1 MLGLKLS
8 ELLAQPQASSYL
20 RQVVAKRRFGNAYLF
35 YGPNGVGKLTAA
47 FAFARA
53 ILCAPGDAAPAA
65 TGEPGLFDA
74 APAAARPPA
83 VKGDD
88 ACGECAACRKSGTL
102 QHPDLRF
109 LYPVSGEEKGQDEAV
124 AEIHQTLRDDPLYVF
139 RYDKYASIRL
149 AATRDLL
156 RELAFRPYEAE
167 KRVVVVRDADRMRE
181 DQYSALLKSIEEPGA
196 STVWVLTTSRMNR
209 LPATIRSRCQKVRL
223 VPLTEP
229 VIRKV
234 LEEQA
239 EVDHT
244 EAQMLAALSSG
255 SLGRA
260 LEMRETDIV
269 ALRNESLDLFAVATR
284 GAPADLWKASQAFM
298 RFGRTGREALRR
310 MLEFQRLWLRDLLRA
325 RYGAPKELLANQ
337 DREREIQRLAPT
349 IDATEIRR
357 RLMVVEEMLR
367 SIEGNITADLT
378 LFSGLARVAGTRFAE
393 GDWPVHGTGRWEY

>member
-1 MLGLKLS
+1 
-8 ELLAQPQASSYL
+8 
-20 RQVVAKRRFGNAYLF
+20 
-35 YGPNGVGKLTAA
+35 
-47 FAFARA
+47 
-53 ILCAPGDAAPAA
+53 
-65 TGEPGLFDA
+65 
-74 APAAARPPA
+74 
-83 VKGDD
+83 
-88 ACGECAACRKSGTL
+88 
-102 QHPDLRF
+102 
-109 LYPVSGEEKGQDEAV
+109 
-124 AEIHQTLRDDPLYVF
+124 
-139 RYDKYASIRL
+139 
-149 AATRDLL
+149 
-156 RELAFRPYEAE
+156 
-167 KRVVVVRDADRMRE
+167 
-181 DQYSALLKSIEEPGA
+181 
-196 STVWVLTTSRMNR
+196 MNR

-223 VPLTEP
+223 MPLAEP

-239 EVDHT
+239 EVPRA

-269 ALRNESLDLFAVATR
+269 SLRNESLDLFAVATR
-284 GAPADLWKASQAFM
+284 GTPADLWKASQGFM
-298 RFGRTGREALRR
+298 RYGRTGREALRR

-349 IDATEIRR
+349 LDATEIRR